1 MADPSAR
8 FPAMVVPVLLVQVG
22 RGDEGFHRAGIDS
35 GPRPRRTACHEET
48 EPSSGMILGMTT
60 RTTPKSV
67 VGVEF
72 QMSPEQ
78 REALKAEA
86 FENNVSMQE
95 LLELRVFGELRPR
108 LRRRRR
114 GVSEGQ
120 ELLSA

>member
-1 MADPSAR
+1 
-8 FPAMVVPVLLVQVG
+8 MVVVGLLVQAG
-22 RGDEGFHRAGIDS
+22 RSDEGFHRAGNAA
-35 GPRPRRTACHEET
+35 GPRPRRTAWREET
-48 EPSSGMILGMTT
+48 EAGSGMILGMTT
-60 RTTPKSV
+60 RTTPKPV

-86 FENNVSMQE
+86 LENNVSMQE

>member
-1 MADPSAR
+1 MRGSIVLNSTQVLDLDVRRGAR
-8 FPAMVVPVLLVQVG
+8 KQ
-22 RGDEGFHRAGIDS
+22 
-35 GPRPRRTACHEET
+35 RPG
-48 EPSSGMILGMTT
+48 SGMILGMTT
-60 RTTPKSV
+60 RTTPKPVV

-86 FENNVSMQE
+86 LENNVSMQE

>member
-1 MADPSAR
+1 MA
-8 FPAMVVPVLLVQVG
+8 FLVLLVQVG
-22 RGDEGFHRAGIDS
+22 QSDEGFHRAELDA

-60 RTTPKSV
+60 RTTPNPV

-86 FENNVSMQE
+86 LENDVSMQE